1 MSRRAEKGGSS
12 PFAPRPGLRAWGG
25 GLART
30 MANIKAE
37 DEIILFERE
46 MKEFWTKLKSI
57 YGTEQ
62 INQTL
67 ALRDS
72 CKESIKALSE
82 KWSKKLKEGDLM
94 IDKIQEYR
102 NEILQQSQR
111 ISENQEHLTEVKSN
125 LNQEEEQKKDLT
137 DSIQELKEELMKKKE
152 VISSKNKATKER
164 VERLCK
170 SKVLFEERL
179 GLEIRRIHNEQLQF
193 IFRHID
199 HKDPDK
205 PYVFTLSI
213 NEQGDYEVMKNNRG
227 NLTTV
232 LSSF

>member
-1 MSRRAEKGGSS
+1 
-12 PFAPRPGLRAWGG
+12 
-25 GLART
+25 T
-30 MANIKAE
+30 E
-37 DEIILFERE
+37 DEITLFEKE
-46 MKEFWTKLKSI
+46 MKEFWTKLKRI
-57 YGTEQ
+57 YGTDQ

-72 CKESIKALSE
+72 CKDSIKALSE

-94 IDKIQEYR
+94 VDKIQEYSS
-102 NEILQQSQR
+102 EILRQNQH
-111 ISENQEHLTEVKSN
+111 ISESQEHLTEVKSD
-125 LNQEEEQKKDLT
+125 LKHEEEQEKDLT

-152 VISSKNKATKER
+152 IISSKNKATKER
-164 VERLCK
+164 LEQLCK

-205 PYVFTLSI
+205 PFTFTLSI
-213 NEQGDYEVMKNNRG
+213 NEQGDYEVTSCIPPLDCITEFQLKVRETNNFSAFIANIRKAF
-227 NLTTV
+227 TA
-232 LSSF
+232 LSYK

>member
-1 MSRRAEKGGSS
+1 
-12 PFAPRPGLRAWGG
+12 
-25 GLART
+25 
-30 MANIKAE
+30 E
-37 DEIILFERE
+37 DEVTLFERD
-46 MKEFWTKLKSI
+46 MKEFWIQFKSV

-72 CKESIKALSE
+72 CKGFIEVLSE

-94 IDKIQEYR
+94 IDKIQEYN
-102 NEILQQSQR
+102 NEILQQNKC
-111 ISENQEHLTEVKSN
+111 ISEKEEQLTEIKAK
-125 LNQEEEQKKDLT
+125 LNQEEEQQKNLI
-137 DSIQELKEELMKKKE
+137 DSIQELKEKLTKKMEIK
-152 VISSKNKATKER
+152 SSKDKAAKEKM
-164 VERLCK
+164 ERLCK

-205 PYVFTLSI
+205 PYMFTLSI
-213 NEQGDYEVMKNNRG
+213 NEQGDYEVTSCTPPLDCIEEFQLKVRETNNFSAFVANIRKAF
-227 NLTTV
+227 TA
-232 LSSF
+232 LSYK

>member
-1 MSRRAEKGGSS
+1 
-12 PFAPRPGLRAWGG
+12 
-25 GLART
+25 T
-30 MANIKAE
+30 E

-94 IDKIQEYR
+94 IDKVKEYS
-102 NEILQQSQR
+102 NEILQQSQH
-111 ISENQEHLTEVKSN
+111 ISENQEHLTEIKSN

-137 DSIQELKEELMKKKE
+137 NSIQELKEELMKKKE
-152 VISSKNKATKER
+152 IISSKNKAAKER

-213 NEQGDYEVMKNNRG
+213 NEQGDYEVTSCTPPLDCIAELQLKVRETNNFSAFVANIRKAF
-227 NLTTV
+227 TA
-232 LSSF
+232 LSYK

>member
-1 MSRRAEKGGSS
+1 
-12 PFAPRPGLRAWGG
+12 
-25 GLART
+25 
-30 MANIKAE
+30 E
-37 DEIILFERE
+37 DEIALFERD
-46 MKEFWTKLKSI
+46 MKEFWTQFKSV

-62 INQTL
+62 INETL

-72 CKESIKALSE
+72 CKGSIEALSE

-94 IDKIQEYR
+94 VDKIREYN
-102 NEILQQSQR
+102 NEILQQSKC
-111 ISENQEHLTEVKSN
+111 ISEKEEQLAEIKAKI
-125 LNQEEEQKKDLT
+125 NQEEEQQKHLM
-137 DSIQELKEELMKKKE
+137 DSIQELKEKLTKKMEIK
-152 VISSKNKATKER
+152 SSKDKAAKEK

-213 NEQGDYEVMKNNRG
+213 NEQGDYEVTSCTPPLDCIAEFQLKVRETNNFSAFVANIRKAF
-227 NLTTV
+227 TA
-232 LSSF
+232 LSYK